1 PRALTPAE
9 RLALFSALASDARA
23 AAMDI
28 PDLTRFMLATGQRI
42 GECLAVLWMEADLD
56 NSRVEVTSTV
66 IRLKGQGLIRKTTK
80 SRAGQRVLILP
91 SWAVADLL
99 RRRARGVR
107 LDEPIFPDSLG
118 GLRDPSNTRRAL
130 RRALDEAG
138 FDWVTSYN
146 FRNTTATLLGAAALA
161 ARDIS

>member
-1 PRALTPAE
+1 
-9 RLALFSALASDARA
+9 
-23 AAMDI
+23 MDI

-118 GLRDPSNTRRAL
+118 GLRD
-130 RRALDEAG
+130 
-138 FDWVTSYN
+138 
-146 FRNTTATLLGAAALA
+146 
-161 ARDIS
+161 